1 MRLTAPSLDA
11 TTNIQPRFLVIF
23 QSRLILDLRSLYI
36 SGGRGSDR
44 SGGGHSELERSS
56 QAQTSTVR
64 FAIRPSAIVGEL
76 GSMIAGGETWIEGDE
91 RDSRENEETNVE
103 DGERSSALNVLNTE
117 PTASGC

>member
-1 MRLTAPSLDA
+1 M
-11 TTNIQPRFLVIF
+11 IF
-23 QSRLILDLRSLYI
+23 QSRLILDLRCLYV

-44 SGGGHSELERSS
+44 GGGGHSELEGSS

-91 RDSRENEETNVE
+91 RDSRGNEETNVE
-103 DGERSSALNVLNTE
+103 DGERSYALNVLNTE